1 MKRRMIQ
8 NDIRIRRADLKDLD
22 SLIEFRI
29 ALFREMGIIK
39 LYSDERPFYNAVK
52 QYFNTYI
59 PKESFLSWIAEKNGE
74 IIASSGLIFIQKP
87 PSPNNLSGKEAYI
100 MNLYTAPEWRG
111 RGIATSIMRK
121 IFEFIEENEIDKASL
136 HATDIGQSI
145 YDKLGFQ
152 YSNNEMILQE
162 KH

>member
-1 MKRRMIQ
+1 
-8 NDIRIRRADLKDLD
+8 
-22 SLIEFRI
+22 
-29 ALFREMGIIK
+29 
-39 LYSDERPFYNAVK
+39 
-52 QYFNTYI
+52 
-59 PKESFLSWIAEKNGE
+59 
-74 IIASSGLIFIQKP
+74 
-87 PSPNNLSGKEAYI
+87 
-100 MNLYTAPEWRG
+100 
-111 RGIATSIMRK
+111 MRK